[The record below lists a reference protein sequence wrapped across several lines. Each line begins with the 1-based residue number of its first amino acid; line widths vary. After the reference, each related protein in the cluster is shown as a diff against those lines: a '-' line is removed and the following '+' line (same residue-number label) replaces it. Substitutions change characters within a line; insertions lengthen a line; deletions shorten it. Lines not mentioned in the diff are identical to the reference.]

1 MRLVIDMQGAQTAS
15 RFRGIGRYTMAFA
28 RAMLETRA
36 NNEVLLILNGALPES
51 IEPIRAAFDGLLP
64 QENILVFDIVGP
76 VDPADPNNDSRRHV
90 AEIAREAFLASLQP
104 DVVLLSSLFE
114 AFYEE
119 AVTSIAVLTTHLP
132 TAVILYDLIPLI
144 YRRNYLNDSTIEYYY
159 LNKLDHLRRADLLL
173 SISASSG
180 REAVRHL
187 QFPKQQITN
196 ISTACDAHF
205 RPLTLTDAEHISL
218 SKRYGIDRVFVMYT
232 GGIDHRKN
240 VEGLI
245 RTFAQLPQTLRS
257 AYQLVIVGREAVLDN
272 RLAVLAQTV
281 GLSDKDI
288 VFTGFVPDD
297 DLVILY
303 NAAHLFVFPSWHEG
317 FGLPVL
323 EAMACGKAVLAA
335 NSSSLPEVVGLDE
348 ALFDPAELADMGS
361 KIERILTDEAFR
373 TRLEQHGLRQAK
385 QFSWHKTARQAW
397 QAVATLAEKSPA
409 ANPATR
415 LARRPKLAYISPL
428 PPEKT
433 GIADY
438 SAELLPE
445 LARHYEITVITEQQ
459 AVAEPW
465 VHATCAIHNVA
476 WLEKNIGRFERLLY
490 HFGNSPFHSHM
501 FGLLQRH
508 PGVVVLH
515 DFFLSGVVAYR
526 DMHGET
532 PGQWARTLQQ
542 AHGWQAVRERFTEAD
557 TSEVIVRY
565 PCNLPVLQQALG
577 VIVHSD
583 HSRQLAQQWYGQGAS
598 ADWSVIPL
606 LRAPAPHTDRQSVR
620 RALGLNETDFVVAS
634 FGMIAPTKQSQ
645 RLLEA
650 WLASPLS
657 CNKHCHLVFIGE
669 RHGGKYGTQ
678 MTAQIKASPAG
689 ERIKITGW
697 VGADTFR
704 QWLVAADA
712 AVQLRTHS
720 RGETSASAL
729 DCLNYGLPTIVNAHG
744 SLAELPVDVVK
755 CLADKFSTAEL
766 SEALSNLWRDT
777 DGRTTLGQRGWA
789 YLRRQHAPR
798 ACTDEYVDTIERAY
812 ERAHRQ
818 LPGALSAIVA
828 TDPPLAPEQSGRLA
842 TTLACNHPPQP
853 RRPQILVDV
862 SALVQTDLKTGI
874 ERVVRAFLQQWLHK
888 PPTGWT
894 VEPVYASAD
903 RPGYRYARHFTAH
916 FLGIHDEW
924 DEDEPVDTWS
934 GDVFIGLDLQHYVVT
949 AQENVLTA
957 WRQRGVKVWFV
968 LYDLLPVLLPRAF
981 PDGVEAQYQRWLAA
995 IARYQ
1000 GIACISRAVVAEVHD
1015 WLTAHGPQ
1023 RERPLQLSW
1032 FHLGAD
1038 VERSVP
1044 TLGIPKDASQRLA
1057 AISSCPSFLMVG
1069 TIEPRK
1075 GHLQVLAA
1083 FEQIWAR
1090 GVAANL
1096 IIVGKEGWQGLA
1108 EQQRRT
1114 IPTIMQK
1121 LRNHPQLGQ
1130 RLFWLDEVS
1139 DEYLGKI
1146 YSAATCLIAASEG
1159 EGFGLPL
1166 IEAAQHRLPILA
1178 RDIAVFREVAG
1189 EHASYFP
1196 NSLEPTVLAE
1206 AMQNWL
1212 DSYHQGNYPRA
1223 ETMAYQTWEQS
1234 AGQVLDIVLGKTQP
1248 YLSWLPER
1256 G

>member
-36 NNEVLLILNGALPES
+36 NNDVLLILNGALPES
-51 IEPIRAAFDGLLP
+51 IDSIRAAFDGLLS
-64 QENILVFDIVGP
+64 QGDIRVFDIVGL
-76 VDPADPNNDSRRHV
+76 VDPADRNNDARRHV
-90 AEIAREAFLASLQP
+90 AELAREAFIASLEP

-119 AVTSIAVLTTHLP
+119 AVTSISALTTHLL

-144 YRRNYLNDSTIEYYY
+144 YRKDYLSNTIIEHYY
-159 LNKLDHLRRADLLL
+159 LNKLEYLLRADLLL
-173 SISASSG
+173 SISISSG
-180 REAVRHL
+180 QEAAKYL
-187 QFPKQQITN
+187 QYPKDQIIN
-196 ISTACDAHF
+196 ISTACDVHF
-205 RPLTLTDAEHISL
+205 HPLKLTDAEYVSL
-218 SKRYGIDRVFVMYT
+218 SKCYGIDRDFVMYT
-232 GGIDHRKN
+232 GGIDYRKN

-297 DLVILY
+297 VLVILY

-317 FGLPVL
+317 FGLPIL

-348 ALFDPAELADMGS
+348 ALFDPAEPADMGS
-361 KIERILTDEAFR
+361 KIEHILTDEVFR

-385 QFSWHKTARQAW
+385 KFSWHKTARQAW
-397 QAVATLAEKSPA
+397 QAVTTLAEKSQV

-415 LARRPKLAYISPL
+415 LASRPKLAYISPL

-445 LARHYEITVITEQQ
+445 LARHYEITVITEQKT
-459 AVAEPW
+459 VADPW
-465 VHATCAIHNVA
+465 VHATCAIHDVA
-476 WLEKNIGRFERLLY
+476 WLERNISRFERLLY

-501 FGLLQRH
+501 FRLLQRY

-542 AHGWQAVRERFTEAD
+542 AHGWLAVRERFTEAD
-557 TSEVIVRY
+557 TSEVIFRY

-583 HSRQLAQQWYGQGAS
+583 HSCQLAEQWYGQGAS
-598 ADWSVIPL
+598 KNWSVIPL
-606 LRAPAPHTDRQSVR
+606 LRAPAPTTDRQSVR

-645 RLLEA
+645 CLLEA

-669 RHGGKYGTQ
+669 RHGGEYGAQ
-678 MTAQIKASPAG
+678 MAAQIEASPAC

-697 VGADTFR
+697 VGAETFR
-704 QWLVAADA
+704 QWLAAADA

-744 SLAELPVDVVK
+744 SLAELPEDVVK
-755 CLADKFSTAEL
+755 RLADKFTTAEL
-766 SEALSNLWRDT
+766 SEALSNLWRDV
-777 DGRTTLGQRGWA
+777 DGRAKLGQRGWR

-798 ACTDEYVDTIERAY
+798 ECTDKYAHAIERSY
-812 ERAHRQ
+812 ERARRQ
-818 LPGALSAIVA
+818 LPGALSAIAA
-828 TDPPLAPEQSGRLA
+828 TDPSLTSDQSGRLA
-842 TTLACNHPPQP
+842 TTLAYNHPPHP

-874 ERVVRAFLQQWLHK
+874 ERVVRAFLQQWLNK

-894 VEPVYASAD
+894 VEPVYASID
-903 RPGYRYARHFTAH
+903 RLGYRYARHFTAH

-924 DEDEPVDTWS
+924 DEDEPVDIWP

-949 AQENVLTA
+949 AQENVLTS
-957 WRQRGVKVWFV
+957 WRQRGVKIWFV
-968 LYDLLPVLLPRAF
+968 LYDLLPVLLPHAF
-981 PDGVEAQYQRWLAA
+981 PDGVEAQYQRWLSV
-995 IARYQ
+995 ITRYQ
-1000 GIACISRAVVAEVHD
+1000 GIACISRAVATEIHS
-1015 WLTAHGPQ
+1015 WLADHGLQ
-1023 RERPLQLSW
+1023 RERPLQLNW

-1044 TLGIPKDASQRLA
+1044 TLGLPEDAPQRLA
-1057 AISSCPSFLMVG
+1057 ALSAYPSFLMVG

-1083 FEQIWAR
+1083 FEQVWAQ

-1096 IIVGKEGWQGLA
+1096 VIVGKEGWQGLP
-1108 EQQRRT
+1108 EQQRGT

-1146 YSAATCLIAASEG
+1146 YCATTCLLAASEG

-1178 RDIAVFREVAG
+1178 RDISVFREVAG

-1196 NSLEPTVLAE
+1196 NSLEPAVLAE
-1206 AMQNWL
+1206 AVQNWL
-1212 DSYHQGNYPRA
+1212 DSYHQGNYPCS
-1223 ETMAYQTWEQS
+1223 ETMAYQSWEQS
-1234 AGQVLDIVLGKTQP
+1234 ADQVLGIVLGKTQP